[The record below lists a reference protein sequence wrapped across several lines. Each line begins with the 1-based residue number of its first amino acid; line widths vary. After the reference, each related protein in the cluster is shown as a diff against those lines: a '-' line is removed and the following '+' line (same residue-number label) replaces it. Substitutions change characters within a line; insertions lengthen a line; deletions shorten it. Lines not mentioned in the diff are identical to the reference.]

1 MDLSINYLGFK
12 LPHPLVPGAGPL
24 CDTLNGVRKL
34 EDAGAAAIVLRSLF
48 EEQIVSEEL
57 ATSRATK
64 GFDDSSAE
72 AQSYFPSPDKFV
84 LGPDEYLEHVRK
96 VKAAVKVP
104 VIASLNGTTDGGWLN
119 YAKQIQDAGAD
130 ALELNVYYVATDPDE
145 TGVEIVDRTIKM
157 VASVRKIL
165 RIPLAVKMSPFFS
178 SPANVAKRLAAAG
191 ANGFVIFNRFY
202 QPDIDIENLEVVP
215 SLTLSHSGALLMRLR
230 YLAVFAGRVNGD
242 LAVTGGVHTCTD
254 AVKAIM
260 CGANVVQLVSAL
272 LERGPGLLT
281 TLRKE
286 LAEWL
291 EEHEYDS
298 LQQMHGSM
306 SLLKCP
312 NPAAFERANY
322 MHVLTSW
329 QGATL

>member
-12 LPHPLVPGAGPL
+12 LPHPLMPGASPL
-24 CDTLNGVRKL
+24 CDTLDGVRKL

-57 ATSRATK
+57 ATSRATERF
-64 GFDDSSAE
+64 GDSSAE
-72 AQSYFPSPDKFV
+72 ALSYFPSPDKFV
-84 LGPDEYLEHVRK
+84 LGPDEYLEHVRG

-104 VIASLNGTTDGGWLN
+104 VIASLNGTTDGGWLS

-145 TGVEIVDRTIKM
+145 TGVAISDRMVKM
-157 VASVRKIL
+157 VGSLRKVL
-165 RIPLAVKMSPFFS
+165 RIPVAIKMSPFFS

-215 SLTLSHSGALLMRLR
+215 SLTLSHSGALLTRLR
-230 YLAVFAGRVNGD
+230 YLAVFSGRVPGD
-242 LAVTGGVHTCTD
+242 LAVTGGVHTCAD

-260 CGANVVQLVSAL
+260 CGANAVQMVSAL
-272 LERGPGLLT
+272 FERGPGHISALV
-281 TLRKE
+281 KE
-286 LAEWL
+286 LGTWL
-291 EEHEYDS
+291 EKHEYNS
-298 LQQMHGSM
+298 LKQMHGSM

-312 NPAAFERANY
+312 NPQAFERANY
-322 MHVLTSW
+322 MHVLQSW
-329 QGATL
+329 QGASL